1 MDVKIVLNLSTAKEA
16 TIFHQVF
23 QCLQYHHLKTENNH
37 DAYRGKN
44 CMIKF
49 YESLREHAI
58 KIINFKK
65 RKMKSLAKEQQE
77 SYQNAKIFLYL
88 NMKL

>member
-1 MDVKIVLNLSTAKEA
+1 
-16 TIFHQVF
+16 
-23 QCLQYHHLKTENNH
+23 
-37 DAYRGKN
+37 
-44 CMIKF
+44 MIKF

-88 NMKL
+88 NMEL